1 MERALRVSPGYIT
14 KYEEQSPA
22 CSPMRALAPALPIPW
37 AFPPLPRFSLHQRA
51 PNSPSLAPNC
61 LLARQIL
68 GLQIA
73 ILEP

>member
-37 AFPPLPRFSLHQRA
+37 AFPPSRG
-51 PNSPSLAPNC
+51 SPFTS
-61 LLARQIL
+61 ARQIL
-68 GLQIA
+68 LPSLQIA
-73 ILEP
+73 CLRAKS